1 MAQNTRAFALLYL
14 LIFFCAS
21 LPSSFSSLSDRR
33 LTPRER
39 ILRDGALLADRSHS
53 VIFKKGSSSDYSAD
67 SVSSVNSA
75 GMGADTRR
83 NLNGG
88 PVTSFAIANGISRG
102 SLIQSGFDDVASD
115 RSESSSDRFQSHGDK
130 FRDPSDQ
137 FEAPSLTIFCAPKPY
152 SSIVDPSDPNPD
164 SQRRA
169 LLSWLRL
176 SPPPKVV
183 LFGNDTSFH
192 ELARR
197 FPAQISVEPLIDSN
211 FYGVPQFHSMVARAQ
226 AAATDISM
234 IINGD
239 IILLNDVML
248 ALQKTHG
255 TFQHWVMTAARWDMP
270 EDFPYSFEP
279 QMWGQRGLARGRS
292 HAAMEEEIREFVRDV
307 GTLHTYGG
315 VDFWAWNN
323 DSPAPLFDGVMPP
336 FSFGRGKYDNWFT
349 HEIVAAGRRTM
360 VDASEAVTAIHVA
373 HSYSHVVE
381 SAATKSIGN
390 GNVNGIAAGKN
401 FWSTRKKSSW
411 ELFGNIHMAM
421 THGSYANQKGTALHV
436 PWKLATCHEPSVHN
450 MCLQQRLR
458 PATCTCE
465 SANFVRSSQTDPKLD
480 KTGRKW
486 TCGSVSVDRNSDY
499 SIPTLPPPSPASSP
513 VGLPHTMEQL
523 LPTIAR
529 SVPDG
534 RGGELQVVTLV
545 AVTAGYAEMLMS
557 FVCRLR
563 SLGLASNLLV
573 AALDEDLYRFAFTQ
587 GLPVYYEQVSQ
598 RLKGV
603 DSKDC
608 AFGSQCFRQFT
619 KLKSRAV
626 LRVLKAGYSVLWTDV
641 DIVWF
646 TDPLPDLLSYGP
658 GTFPIQSNE
667 PNVTLPGTGIRR
679 INSGFY
685 FARADKKTVAAF
697 EAITAH
703 AATTRLSEQPSFYD
717 ILCGVKGENVV
728 EGKEECVWENGLRTI
743 FLDRVVYA
751 NGAAHGFWDEEDVE
765 GACRRKGCTIL
776 HNNWIAGKDAKKQR
790 FALNSFASLRLWM
803 PSGSVQQSPLLSVLI
818 TFLLP
823 VATAAVNKH
832 SQIKHIQQ
840 RQAQQQEQQRQRP
853 FLTIFTAPKPYTSIL
868 DPSSPHADPQR
879 RALLSWLRLR
889 PSPKI
894 VLLGNDS
901 SFRALA
907 RQFPAHVAVES
918 AIDTNFYGVPQVH
931 SVVARAQAADTPVSM
946 VINADIILMN
956 DVMAAMRKVHENF
969 RHWVMT
975 AARWDMPEEF
985 PYSFE
990 REMWAG
996 RGHREHETTIR
1007 EFVRTHGTLH
1017 TYGGVDFWAWNNDDR
1032 RPVPLVRGTVPPF
1045 SYGRG
1050 KYDNWLTHEIISSG
1064 LREIVDASEAVT
1076 AVHVAHSY
1084 SHVMESAFTKNA
1096 AGLAGKSF
1104 WSTRMNSSWELFA
1117 NIHLAHTHGT
1127 YANQKGTPLHVPI
1140 KLMNC
1145 LEASANFLCLQRRLR
1160 PAACSCDQLPVSA
1173 APPSSCS
1180 LFLRILLLGGRLSDG
1195 PPHERQDEPVDLLPV
1210 LARKVPD
1217 GRGGELQVV
1226 TLVAVTAGYAEM
1238 LMSFVCR
1245 LRSLGLASNLLIAA
1259 LDEDLYRFAF
1269 TQGLPV
1275 YYEQAS
1281 EEVKHMR
1288 ASECGYGSQCFRHFT
1303 KLKSRSV
1310 LKVLN
1315 AGYSVLWT
1323 DVDIVWFTDPLP
1335 DLLSF
1340 GPGTLPIQSNEP
1352 DANLP
1357 GTGVR
1362 RINSGFY
1369 FARADRKTIEAFE
1382 AITAHA
1388 AATKLSEQPSF
1399 YDVLCGEAGELVAA
1413 GREECVW
1420 KNGLRTVFLDRARYP
1435 NGAVHGLWEQKNV
1448 HRACA
1453 KVGCSIL
1460 HNNWISGREEKM
1472 RRFLAN
1478 DMWHYD
1484 ADRRMCV
1491 WEWHGKVPELVRQ
1504 VGGEGGGRELP

>member
-1 MAQNTRAFALLYL
+1 M
-14 LIFFCAS
+14 
-21 LPSSFSSLSDRR
+21 
-33 LTPRER
+33 
-39 ILRDGALLADRSHS
+39 
-53 VIFKKGSSSDYSAD
+53 
-67 SVSSVNSA
+67 
-75 GMGADTRR
+75 
-83 NLNGG
+83 
-88 PVTSFAIANGISRG
+88 
-102 SLIQSGFDDVASD
+102 
-115 RSESSSDRFQSHGDK
+115 
-130 FRDPSDQ
+130 
-137 FEAPSLTIFCAPKPY
+137 
-152 SSIVDPSDPNPD
+152 
-164 SQRRA
+164 
-169 LLSWLRL
+169 
-176 SPPPKVV
+176 
-183 LFGNDTSFH
+183 
-192 ELARR
+192 
-197 FPAQISVEPLIDSN
+197 
-211 FYGVPQFHSMVARAQ
+211 
-226 AAATDISM
+226 
-234 IINGD
+234 
-239 IILLNDVML
+239 
-248 ALQKTHG
+248 
-255 TFQHWVMTAARWDMP
+255 
-270 EDFPYSFEP
+270 
-279 QMWGQRGLARGRS
+279 
-292 HAAMEEEIREFVRDV
+292 
-307 GTLHTYGG
+307 
-315 VDFWAWNN
+315 
-323 DSPAPLFDGVMPP
+323 
-336 FSFGRGKYDNWFT
+336 
-349 HEIVAAGRRTM
+349 
-360 VDASEAVTAIHVA
+360 
-373 HSYSHVVE
+373 
-381 SAATKSIGN
+381 
-390 GNVNGIAAGKN
+390 
-401 FWSTRKKSSW
+401 
-411 ELFGNIHMAM
+411 
-421 THGSYANQKGTALHV
+421 
-436 PWKLATCHEPSVHN
+436 
-450 MCLQQRLR
+450 
-458 PATCTCE
+458 
-465 SANFVRSSQTDPKLD
+465 
-480 KTGRKW
+480 
-486 TCGSVSVDRNSDY
+486 
-499 SIPTLPPPSPASSP
+499 
-513 VGLPHTMEQL
+513 
-523 LPTIAR
+523 
-529 SVPDG
+529 
-534 RGGELQVVTLV
+534 
-545 AVTAGYAEMLMS
+545 
-557 FVCRLR
+557 
-563 SLGLASNLLV
+563 
-573 AALDEDLYRFAFTQ
+573 
-587 GLPVYYEQVSQ
+587 
-598 RLKGV
+598 
-603 DSKDC
+603 
-608 AFGSQCFRQFT
+608 
-619 KLKSRAV
+619 
-626 LRVLKAGYSVLWTDV
+626 
-641 DIVWF
+641 
-646 TDPLPDLLSYGP
+646 
-658 GTFPIQSNE
+658 
-667 PNVTLPGTGIRR
+667 
-679 INSGFY
+679 
-685 FARADKKTVAAF
+685 
-697 EAITAH
+697 
-703 AATTRLSEQPSFYD
+703 
-717 ILCGVKGENVV
+717 
-728 EGKEECVWENGLRTI
+728 
-743 FLDRVVYA
+743 
-751 NGAAHGFWDEEDVE
+751 
-765 GACRRKGCTIL
+765 
-776 HNNWIAGKDAKKQR
+776 
-790 FALNSFASLRLWM
+790 
-803 PSGSVQQSPLLSVLI
+803 VLI

-1032 RPVPLVRGTVPPF
+1032 RPVPLEQFAPLLLQPPLRLPRVRRV
-1045 SYGRG
+1045 
-1050 KYDNWLTHEIISSG
+1050 
-1064 LREIVDASEAVT
+1064 LRVVVEAHGASMAVIPMVDVEGGGGQALERPIMS
-1076 AVHVAHSY
+1076 
-1084 SHVMESAFTKNA
+1084 
-1096 AGLAGKSF
+1096 
-1104 WSTRMNSSWELFA
+1104 NSSDS
-1117 NIHLAHTHGT
+1117 G
-1127 YANQKGTPLHVPI
+1127 
-1140 KLMNC
+1140 
-1145 LEASANFLCLQRRLR
+1145 ASTN
-1160 PAACSCDQLPVSA
+1160 SSSA
-1173 APPSSCS
+1173 SSPSSS
-1180 LFLRILLLGGRLSDG
+1180 PVGL
-1195 PPHERQDEPVDLLPV
+1195 PHTMEQLLPV

-1504 VGGEGGGRELP
+1504 VGGEGGG

>member
-1 MAQNTRAFALLYL
+1 MGRKAPHRSLLLAAVTRA
-14 LIFFCAS
+14 
-21 LPSSFSSLSDRR
+21 
-33 LTPRER
+33 
-39 ILRDGALLADRSHS
+39 
-53 VIFKKGSSSDYSAD
+53 
-67 SVSSVNSA
+67 
-75 GMGADTRR
+75 
-83 NLNGG
+83 
-88 PVTSFAIANGISRG
+88 VT
-102 SLIQSGFDDVASD
+102 
-115 RSESSSDRFQSHGDK
+115 
-130 FRDPSDQ
+130 
-137 FEAPSLTIFCAPKPY
+137 
-152 SSIVDPSDPNPD
+152 
-164 SQRRA
+164 
-169 LLSWLRL
+169 
-176 SPPPKVV
+176 
-183 LFGNDTSFH
+183 
-192 ELARR
+192 
-197 FPAQISVEPLIDSN
+197 
-211 FYGVPQFHSMVARAQ
+211 M
-226 AAATDISM
+226 M
-234 IINGD
+234 
-239 IILLNDVML
+239 
-248 ALQKTHG
+248 
-255 TFQHWVMTAARWDMP
+255 
-270 EDFPYSFEP
+270 
-279 QMWGQRGLARGRS
+279 
-292 HAAMEEEIREFVRDV
+292 
-307 GTLHTYGG
+307 
-315 VDFWAWNN
+315 
-323 DSPAPLFDGVMPP
+323 
-336 FSFGRGKYDNWFT
+336 
-349 HEIVAAGRRTM
+349 
-360 VDASEAVTAIHVA
+360 
-373 HSYSHVVE
+373 
-381 SAATKSIGN
+381 
-390 GNVNGIAAGKN
+390 
-401 FWSTRKKSSW
+401 
-411 ELFGNIHMAM
+411 
-421 THGSYANQKGTALHV
+421 
-436 PWKLATCHEPSVHN
+436 
-450 MCLQQRLR
+450 
-458 PATCTCE
+458 
-465 SANFVRSSQTDPKLD
+465 
-480 KTGRKW
+480 
-486 TCGSVSVDRNSDY
+486 
-499 SIPTLPPPSPASSP
+499 
-513 VGLPHTMEQL
+513 
-523 LPTIAR
+523 
-529 SVPDG
+529 
-534 RGGELQVVTLV
+534 
-545 AVTAGYAEMLMS
+545 
-557 FVCRLR
+557 
-563 SLGLASNLLV
+563 
-573 AALDEDLYRFAFTQ
+573 
-587 GLPVYYEQVSQ
+587 
-598 RLKGV
+598 
-603 DSKDC
+603 
-608 AFGSQCFRQFT
+608 
-619 KLKSRAV
+619 
-626 LRVLKAGYSVLWTDV
+626 
-641 DIVWF
+641 
-646 TDPLPDLLSYGP
+646 
-658 GTFPIQSNE
+658 
-667 PNVTLPGTGIRR
+667 
-679 INSGFY
+679 
-685 FARADKKTVAAF
+685 
-697 EAITAH
+697 
-703 AATTRLSEQPSFYD
+703 
-717 ILCGVKGENVV
+717 
-728 EGKEECVWENGLRTI
+728 
-743 FLDRVVYA
+743 
-751 NGAAHGFWDEEDVE
+751 
-765 GACRRKGCTIL
+765 
-776 HNNWIAGKDAKKQR
+776 
-790 FALNSFASLRLWM
+790 
-803 PSGSVQQSPLLSVLI
+803 VLI
-818 TFLLP
+818 TVTLP
-823 VATAAVNKH
+823 VATAAANKH
-832 SQIKHIQQ
+832 SPYKHIQQ
-840 RQAQQQEQQRQRP
+840 RQAQQEQQRQRP

-907 RQFPAHVAVES
+907 RQFPAHVTVES
-918 AIDTNFYGVPQVH
+918 SIDTNFYGVPQVH

-1032 RPVPLVRGTVPPF
+1032 TPVPLVRGTVPPF

-1127 YANQKGTPLHVPI
+1127 YANQKGTPLHVPV

-1145 LEASANFLCLQRRLR
+1145 LEASASFLCLQRRLR
-1160 PAACSCDQLPVSA
+1160 PAICSCEY
-1173 APPSSCS
+1173 SSS
-1180 LFLRILLLGGRLSDG
+1180 VASSQTDPRLSAKTNQWTCGSVAPANATDYTIHAI
-1195 PPHERQDEPVDLLPV
+1195 PHTAVDLLPV
-1210 LARKVPD
+1210 LARRVPD

-1245 LRSLGLASNLLIAA
+1245 LRSLGLASNLLVAA

-1281 EEVKHMR
+1281 EEVKNMR

-1369 FARADRKTIEAFE
+1369 FARADRKTIAAFE

-1413 GREECVW
+1413 G
-1420 KNGLRTVFLDRARYP
+1420 
-1435 NGAVHGLWEQKNV
+1435 AVHGLWEQKDV
-1448 HRACA
+1448 RRACA

-1484 ADRRMCV
+1484 AERRMCV
-1491 WEWHGKVPELVRQ
+1491 WEWHGKVPAVVRH
-1504 VGGEGGGRELP
+1504 VGGGAGGGDGSGGVGGAGQRRGNGKGLESKRIHKQVAL